1 MSKNIV
7 EPVIRY
13 DTIRQS
19 KIEECLSATMSYEQ
33 RRFFILVL
41 IVSISGFSQGMLL
54 PLISVIFEMDGISST
69 LNGLNATG
77 LYIGTLLVSPF
88 IEQPLR
94 KYGYKPIIIVGG
106 AFVFMS
112 LLLFPLWKSVMFWF
126 VLRMLIGIG
135 DHALHFAT
143 QTWITSST
151 PQAKLGRSM
160 SIYGISF
167 GLGFAVGPLFVP
179 LVKISES
186 LPFIISSALCL
197 VAWSFI
203 FFVKNDKPE
212 ALIGDANETGI
223 TRYKLAIR
231 YGWIAFLPPFI
242 YGFLESSLNALFPV
256 YALRKDFDVTM
267 VSFILAAF
275 SIGAITAQFPLGL
288 LGDKIGR
295 RRVIIGGLIG
305 GTSMFVI
312 GSFLEFSEILVA
324 CVFFVAGMSTGS
336 MFSLGITYMADLTPK
351 SLLPTGNLLCGIFF
365 SLGSLSGPLFGG
377 LYLQLIPQGSF
388 LLVVAVMLAIV
399 ATIVLLFG
407 KKAPRSIELN

>member
-1 MSKNIV
+1 
-7 EPVIRY
+7 
-13 DTIRQS
+13 
-19 KIEECLSATMSYEQ
+19 MSYNQ

-54 PLISVIFEMDGISST
+54 PLISVIFEGDGVSST

-77 LYIGTLLVSPF
+77 LYIGTLLISPF

-106 AFVFMS
+106 AVVFIS
-112 LLLFPLWKSVMFWF
+112 LFLFPLWKSVLFWF

-143 QTWITSST
+143 QTWITSAT
-151 PQAKLGRSM
+151 PAHKLGKSM

-186 LPFIISSALCL
+186 LPFIVSSVLCL
-197 VAWSFI
+197 AAWTLV
-203 FFVKNDKPE
+203 FFVKNEKPE
-212 ALIGDANETGI
+212 SLKGDANETGLS
-223 TRYKLAIR
+223 RYKYAIK
-231 YGWIAFLPPFI
+231 YGWVAFLPPFI

-256 YALRKDFDVTM
+256 YALRKDFDLAF
-267 VSFILAAF
+267 VSVILAAF
-275 SIGAITAQFPLGL
+275 SIGAIATQFPLGA

-295 RRVIIGGLIG
+295 RKVIGVGLISG
-305 GTSMFVI
+305 GAFFFI
-312 GSFLEFSEILVA
+312 GNLLEHSQTLVA
-324 CVFFVAGMSTGS
+324 VTFLLAGMCAGS

-351 SLLPTGNLLCGIFF
+351 QLLPTGNLLCGIFF
-365 SLGSLSGPLFGG
+365 SLGSLSGPFLGG
-377 LYLQLIPQGSF
+377 LYLEAFPNNGF
-388 LLVVAVMLAIV
+388 LVLVSIMLFIAAI
-399 ATIVLLFG
+399 IVFSFG
-407 KKAPRSIELN
+407 KKQDTDYTK